1 MLEEVKEKFI
11 MDILEVLKNLNTT
24 HEIQEHVP
32 VYTVDDI
39 KKISWKLKGIGGKNL
54 FLKDA
59 REKFFLYILPQD
71 KRADLKILA
80 NKINSKRLSFANEV
94 ELKTYL
100 GLIPGSV
107 TPLGVINDKE
117 SIVTLVLDK
126 ELKNKIL
133 LVHPNRNTA
142 TIAIR
147 YEDLIKFINYCGNK
161 YMEI

>member
-1 MLEEVKEKFI
+1 
-11 MDILEVLKNLNTT
+11 MDILEVLKNLNITY
-24 HEIQEHVP
+24 EIQEHVP

-39 KKISWKLKGIGGKNL
+39 KKNSWKLKGIGGKNL

-59 REKFFLYILPQD
+59 RGKFFLYILPQD
-71 KRADLKILA
+71 KRSDLKILA

>member
-1 MLEEVKEKFI
+1 M
-11 MDILEVLKNLNTT
+11 
-24 HEIQEHVP
+24 
-32 VYTVDDI
+32 
-39 KKISWKLKGIGGKNL
+39 
-54 FLKDA
+54 
-59 REKFFLYILPQD
+59 PQD

-80 NKINSKRLSFANEV
+80 NKINGKRLSFANEV